1 MSRSSLRGLGSR
13 RRALPV
19 LALAALAGGVLVPV
33 LVDGGAAGAAAP
45 SSTAKAAPKVVK
57 PPKGT
62 KIDPRSARVLNEKKK
77 AGAGDASTSVPKSGP
92 ATFLLELDTE
102 ATGATFKANR
112 SRGVP
117 AAKAAARGQLARV
130 KSLQSRV
137 RSALPAAAPRSKV
150 VYSTSAVIAGVAVRT
165 DAKYFEALK
174 RVDGVKAVYPVSQ
187 KVASN
192 AGAIPLQ
199 GGPAAW
205 QSTGLTGKDVRVGII
220 DTGIDYTHADFGGPG
235 TVAAYTAA
243 GKEADGDLS
252 FTPTEKVVGGYDFAG
267 DDYDGSL
274 PATDPNSQPVPDP
287 DPLDCN
293 GHGSHVAGSAAGV
306 GVKADGTPYT
316 GPYNASTN
324 FGALKIGPGMAP
336 EALLYALRVFG
347 CEGST
352 NVVTA
357 ALDWAADPNGDQDFS
372 DHLDVVNMSLGS
384 DFGDPLDGD
393 SVASNRL
400 ATLVGTSVVASI
412 GNGADVYDVGGS
424 PGNASQ
430 VLAVAAS
437 DDGYSVV
444 DGLTVTAPASIADT
458 YPGSL
463 SVQYDFDTKPGVTNG
478 VMSAVLADRD
488 ACAPLS
494 AADAAKVA
502 GKIAT
507 VYADEFACPSGA
519 KANNVQAGGAVGM
532 VIVSDDDTLESGING
547 NAAIPAILVTQSAG
561 AAIVPQLG
569 NNVTVSFGKNT
580 RNAVKRNIT
589 AAQDTLA
596 SFSSRGSRKAGNVK
610 PDVTAVGSAVFSA
623 GVGTGND
630 GATIGGT
637 SMASPMV
644 AGLAALV
651 RQKHPDWTP
660 AEVKANIMNTA
671 TADIYTGPNR
681 TGEKYGPGRV
691 GSGRIVANDAVANTL
706 LAYVKDDPGA
716 VSVSFGPVAVTAPV
730 TVRKTVR
737 ITNKSTTRLPV
748 TAGYVAATTV
758 PGVQYTVT
766 PTAMEID
773 GKSSKDVEVVMTADP
788 AQMTK
793 TIDPTVEAPTEDNPR
808 QFLAEASG
816 RLVLSSI
823 NNIHQRVPVYAAPRP
838 ASTMTAAGEVR
849 LPASNAYGFPRGVLP
864 QSGKFLAQGD
874 GATRID
880 SLVTGLQLQATSP
893 KLATCAAGQV
903 ANCILVPDEAGGD
916 FKYVGAVTDGHGVR
930 AAGGDPFTEGMAYF
944 GISNWGAWRTPTGA
958 TDFRVVI
965 DTNRD
970 GTPDAYLETV
980 RATDTDLLFTALFA
994 PDGSPI
1000 STTGQII
1007 AEDDTTSVQEIE
1019 YLNGAPGTVDTAIFD
1034 SDSLVLPVAIDAL
1047 PGVDAAHP
1055 RINYA
1060 IQSGS
1065 QYGDNLVDRAGFNAA
1080 GKAALTIDVNRPALS
1095 LTGDVEQPG
1104 PVYYDEP
1111 GGYPVLK
1118 DVRAAFFDKPLGL
1131 LLLHHHNVN
1140 GARGQAVLVRQ
1151 PSTPRLTIPGS
1162 KTGGTTTRFPFT
1174 ADVVNSYGFPATGV
1188 VTIYRTPTGG
1198 PTFRGTLVN
1207 GKVSGALGP
1216 YGRGTYKLRVEY
1228 SGDTWYAPGTSAIV
1242 TITVR

>member
-1 MSRSSLRGLGSR
+1 VSRSILRGPGPR

-33 LVDGGAAGAAAP
+33 LVDGGAAGAAP
-45 SSTAKAAPKVVK
+45 SSSAKALPKAAK

-62 KIDPRSARVLNEKKK
+62 TVDKNSVRVLNEKKK
-77 AGAGDASTSVPKSGP
+77 AGEVDASTSVPKSGP

-102 ATGATFKANR
+102 ATGATFKANK

-137 RSALPAAAPRSKV
+137 RAALPAAAPRSKV
-150 VYSTSAVIAGVAVRT
+150 VYSTSAVLAGVAVKT
-165 DAKYFEALK
+165 DAKNFESLK
-174 RVDGVKAVYPVSQ
+174 RISGVKAVYPVSQ
-187 KVASN
+187 KVRSN

-205 QSTGLTGKDVRVGII
+205 QATGATGEGVRVGII

-235 TVAAYTAA
+235 TVAAYEAA
-243 GKEADGDLS
+243 HAKADGPNAS
-252 FTPTEKVVGGYDFAG
+252 FAGTDKVVGGYDFAG

-293 GHGSHVAGSAAGV
+293 GHGSHVAGSAAGF
-306 GVKADGTPYT
+306 GVKADGSTFT

-336 EALLYALRVFG
+336 DALLYALRVFG

-384 DFGDPLDGD
+384 DFGDPQDGD
-393 SVASNRL
+393 SIASNRL

-424 PGNASQ
+424 PGNATQ

-444 DGLTVTAPASIADT
+444 DGLKVTAPASIADT

-463 SVQYDFDTKPGVTNG
+463 SVLFDYSGAAANVTG
-478 VMSAVLADRD
+478 TMSAVLDDRD
-488 ACAPLS
+488 ACVPLS
-494 AADAAKVA
+494 AADAAKVN

-507 VYADEFACPSGA
+507 VYADLFSACGSIG
-519 KANNVQAGGAVGM
+519 KANNVAAAGAIGM
-532 VIVSDDDTLESGING
+532 VIISDDDTLESGING
-547 NAAIPAILVTQSAG
+547 NADIPAILITKSAG
-561 AAIVPQLG
+561 DAIVPQLG
-569 NNVTVSFGKNT
+569 AGVTVTFGAAT
-580 RNAVKRNIT
+580 HNAVKRNIT
-589 AAQDTLA
+589 SAQDTLA
-596 SFSSRGSRKAGNVK
+596 SFSSRGIRKAGNVK

-644 AGLAALV
+644 AGLSALV
-651 RQKHPDWTP
+651 RERHPDWSP

-681 TGEKYGPGRV
+681 TGEKYAPGRV
-691 GSGRIVANDAVANTL
+691 GSGRIVANDAVANTV

-716 VSVSFGPVAVTAPV
+716 VSVSFGPVAVTSKITASKQVRVANKGSRAV
-730 TVRKTVR
+730 TV
-737 ITNKSTTRLPV
+737 NLSY
-748 TAGYVAATTV
+748 AAATTV
-758 PGVQYTVT
+758 PGVTYTVSDASVSIA
-766 PTAMEID
+766 PKAF
-773 GKSSKDVEVVMTADP
+773 KDVTVTMTADP
-788 AQMTK
+788 ALMTK
-793 TIDPTVEAPTEDNPR
+793 TIDPTVEAPSDDNPR
-808 QFLAEASG
+808 QFVAEASG
-816 RLVLSSI
+816 RLIVATADGLKR
-823 NNIHQRVPVYAAPRP
+823 RVPVYAAPRP
-838 ASTMTAAGEVR
+838 ASTMTAPAELR
-849 LPASNAYGFPRGVLP
+849 LPKSGPNDFVTGALP
-864 QSGKFLAQGD
+864 LSGKALAQGD

-880 SLVTGLQLQATSP
+880 SLVSGLELQATSP
-893 KLATCAAGQV
+893 QLKACAAGQV

-916 FKYVGAVTDGHGVR
+916 FKYVGAVSDSPGIRADGGNPFTDGL
-930 AAGGDPFTEGMAYF
+930 AYF
-944 GISNWGAWRTPTGA
+944 GVSNWGAWRTPTGA

-970 GTPDAYLETV
+970 GKADAYLETA
-980 RATDTDLLFTALFA
+980 RATDTDILLTALYT
-994 PDGSPI
+994 PDGVPI
-1000 STTGQII
+1000 STTGQPI
-1007 AEDDTTSVQEIE
+1007 ADDDTTSVQEIE
-1019 YLNGAPGTVDTAIFD
+1019 LINGAPGNVDTAIFD

-1047 PGVDAAHP
+1047 PGVDAVHP
-1055 RINYA
+1055 RINWA

-1065 QYGDNLVDRAGFNAA
+1065 QYGDNLVDTAGFSG
-1080 GKAALTIDVNRPALS
+1080 GKPALTIDVNRPALS
-1095 LTGDVEQPG
+1095 LTGPG
-1104 PVYYDEP
+1104 TAGPTYYEEV
-1111 GGYPVLK
+1111 GTYPVLK
-1118 DVRAAFFDKPLGL
+1118 DVRAAQFDKPLGL
-1131 LLLHHHNVN
+1131 LLIHHHNVN
-1140 GARGQAVLVRQ
+1140 GKRGQAVLVRQ
-1151 PSTPRLTIPGS
+1151 PSTPRLEIVGPT
-1162 KTGGTTTRFPFT
+1162 TGGVGMRFSFKG
-1174 ADVVNSYGFPATGV
+1174 DVPGIYGINATGNV
-1188 VTIYRTPTGG
+1188 VLTRTGVGATW
-1198 PTFRGTLVN
+1198 RGTLVGGRAS
-1207 GKVSGALGP
+1207 GKTGAFGK
-1216 YGRGTYKLRVEY
+1216 GTWKLRLDY
-1228 SGDTWYAPGTSAIV
+1228 AGDSQYAPAFSNVV
-1242 TITVR
+1242 TVVVK